1 MRFPAC
7 GMAEL
12 TKNME
17 TIDKHPPPPHIM
29 RKKLRE
35 LKQKMFGA
43 QEYENAEDIHGLDLC
58 CNAGIQ

>member
-1 MRFPAC
+1 M
-7 GMAEL
+7 
-12 TKNME
+12 K
-17 TIDKHPPPPHIM
+17 
-29 RKKLRE
+29 KKLRE